1 MARSQ
6 MTNADVGRLVESI
19 FKNAPVGS
27 KPVDKDGL
35 AYWIHDFQTN
45 PNYTEESFRKAIE
58 KGLEDDFNKKGFDE
72 TDSAVYDNF
81 RGIAKDPVW
90 SAIEGI
96 RSELAN
102 LNLDDYVKKDG
113 IPDFEDTDTQRS
125 DLDIIDLIGEHGD
138 KDTTLSKGYIDS
150 LITNAL
156 KDYAT
161 STDLTTA
168 SEDLQNKL
176 DVLGLDKDSIDWSDI
191 ENAPSASAYVSTAL
205 KDKEFQKYYDTYLDK
220 QLEAKGITGLT
231 KAQKESLASIS
242 SVNLGNIRNEA
253 QLKSLIESYVPG
265 DTTRSN
271 QDILKV
277 VKDNLRDDDG
287 KTIWDK
293 FDALAGADK
302 KNQIAWEE
310 AISSGLSNN
319 LDAVA
324 EQVRGIKGKNTT
336 DIAALKSSLETLDYT
351 SEIDSLKSDL
361 EQMGVSLKEIND
373 NYKDAG
379 NTDQI
384 KNEAIKSLV
393 NLTVEDKLKDI
404 KSTDL
409 TGIENAITMAE
420 GELKRLTSE
429 FAGLGTQTESG
440 TIDLSVLEAKLSET
454 FGADLTN
461 LTKTS
466 KTYESKIE
474 GLQDQIT
481 NLLKPREFSPTI
493 NVTNET
499 DQSALTESLKTL
511 GATVSANQESVQKQ
525 LEGVDTKI
533 SGALGGYAKTA
544 DVANVIQK
552 QIDAGKFASG
562 TDVELQIQKALN
574 GLNDK
579 FTDLTKQITD
589 GDVDPEK
596 ISLQAQKE
604 FQETLTTQVKSL
616 QDEFTK
622 ELKEGRYDPTGLQ
635 DKIKETSQ
643 NFNDLL
649 EKRLGEA
656 GIAFTTQLTTGL
668 ADVDKRLKAIN
679 YDTQIA
685 NLSTKIGELDFD
697 AQLKEFEKE
706 YTSDLDKRFAN
717 IESQFDTRFT
727 TGSAGVDKQIEALGL
742 DDKFND
748 IQRQL
753 TEGVKGLT
761 TTETELAGLAKTYEK
776 ELATITKQLS
786 DQGDFYSQQLQT
798 ALGTKSDLKLS
809 EVETA
814 FAGKFGDI
822 QETFDKQ
829 ATETEAQKSAL
840 DTRFSDITKT
850 FETEFGKLSTTQDAE
865 AEALGTRIGDLQKT
879 FDSRLGDITKL
890 QTSQRVADLAK
901 LSESIYSD
909 ISGLEGTLIEQ
920 QANQQESL
928 EGLKGELTAAQKA
941 DLASLKGELTT
952 EQVAGLAGLKGEL
965 TTQAALQE
973 AGLAGLRGELT
984 TQAGLQEAGLA
995 GLKGELTAEQ
1005 KAGLAGLRGE
1015 LTTQAAKQ
1023 EAGLTGL
1030 RGELTTQA
1038 ALQEAGLAGLKGE
1051 LTAEQK
1057 AGLTGL
1063 RGELT
1068 TQAAEQ
1074 QAGLTGLRG
1083 ELTTQAAQQQAGLAG
1098 LRGDLT
1104 IQQQEGLAGLRG
1116 DITTQQQTA
1125 LSGLKGELTAQQQAG
1140 IAGTQADLAN
1150 VRADLTGD
1158 IGNLGTSI
1166 AQQGQQFSDRLS
1178 SQAETQAQ
1186 NLADV
1191 TSELRGDITANRQAA
1206 DTRYNQMISDNQ
1218 LRLAG
1223 IEQAFGRQIGDLSQ
1237 TQARDFDTLRTT
1249 WGQQLADQESILQGR
1264 IDSQRDILNQRL
1276 SQIAGSQNYRMLSN
1290 NAPGVKMRRSK
1301 AYKSGRTSTGT
1312 RQLGR
1317 SMRIRSLNI

>member
-1015 LTTQAAKQ
+1015 LTTQAA
-1023 EAGLTGL
+1023 
-1030 RGELTTQA
+1030 
-1038 ALQEAGLAGLKGE
+1038 
-1051 LTAEQK
+1051 
-1057 AGLTGL
+1057 
-1063 RGELT
+1063 
-1068 TQAAEQ
+1068 EQ